1 MIVNGGDQ
9 IPFGRRLR
17 GPKMIGRIV
26 LNQLP
31 HIVGQDFPIMCLA
44 VRALLVIPIFF
55 ARRMMVGRDT
65 KTWCFF
71 SSISFR

>member
-9 IPFGRRLR
+9 IPLGRCLR
-17 GPKMIGRIV
+17 GPEMIRRIV
-26 LNQLP
+26 LNQLA
-31 HIVGQDFPIMCLA
+31 HIVGQDFPIMRFA

-65 KTWCFF
+65 KT
-71 SSISFR
+71 